1 MENFFGCRNSQT
13 REKDYTQPRSHRPI
27 QLIECMGKLVEK
39 IVTKRLLFDA
49 GKYELMPFNQFGGRS
64 NASCTDAGLSLIHD
78 IHTACQKGLVSLFLA
93 IDIKGFFD
101 HVNHKRMI
109 HVLKKKGFPKEICDW
124 TESFLSNR
132 TVKIH
137 IDDYT
142 SDFFELTIGVP
153 QGLPAS
159 PVLSCLY
166 ASEILEKINTNP
178 IYSSEQLPVTPRSYV
193 DDVGFLAISD
203 SLEEN
208 IIILQQTL
216 YKAEKHFNQIGM
228 YIDPE
233 KSDLMHFSWRKN
245 DKKSP
250 HLTALI
256 KKQIVTIIPP
266 LYIRWLGFYLDRK
279 LSFKYHIDILCAK
292 AKNIISGLTCLGNTI
307 SGLNQNNLRLLYKT
321 CIIPVI
327 TYGSQLWFNPYHP
340 KKLLINKLQVV
351 QNLGLRRVTGTF
363 RTTNT
368 EALTIL
374 AYQPP
379 IQITVHKLFESC
391 AARFFRL
398 PLSSEISLQLP
409 LSFIPP
415 SSPMHILIPGSSLS
429 PKQHIPFIHPP
440 FLREKPKKNPQKF
453 SQITLLASTL
463 EPDTERQLPYHDHCH
478 PGTFCATSEL
488 FQDRLFLDWKPTPKK
503 SRKTLVHKQNIVMAN
518 VHQSVNVLLIL
529 TDGSR
534 IPDHGTG
541 YSVVGYYM
549 GEEIH

>member
-1 MENFFGCRNSQT
+1 
-13 REKDYTQPRSHRPI
+13 
-27 QLIECMGKLVEK
+27 MGKLVEK

-78 IHTACQKGLVSLFLA
+78 IHTARQKGLVSSFLA

-101 HVNHKRMI
+101 HVNHKRMV

-132 TVKIH
+132 TVKIR

-142 SDFFELTIGVP
+142 SNFFELTIGVP
-153 QGLPAS
+153 QGSLAS

-166 ASEILEKINTNP
+166 ASEVLEKINANP
-178 IYSSEQLPVTPRSYV
+178 IMSSESLPVTPRSYV

-208 IIILQQTL
+208 VIILRHTL
-216 YKAEKHFNQIGM
+216 YRAEKHFNEIGM
-228 YIDPE
+228 HIDPE

-250 HLTALI
+250 PLTTI
-256 KKQIVTIIPP
+256 VERQIVTINPP
-266 LYIRWLGFYLDRK
+266 LYICWLGFYLDRK
-279 LSFKYHIDILCAK
+279 LSFKHHIDILCAK
-292 AKNIISGLTCLGNTI
+292 AKNVISGLTCLGNTI
-307 SGLNQNNLRLLYKT
+307 TGLNQNNLRLLYKT
-321 CIIPVI
+321 CVIPVI

-398 PLSSEISLQLP
+398 PLSSEVSLRLP

-415 SSPMHILIPGSSLS
+415 SSPMHILIPGSLLS
-429 PKQHIPFIHPP
+429 PKQHIPFIRPP
-440 FLREKPKKNPQKF
+440 FLREKPRKNPQKF

-463 EPDTERQLPYHDHCH
+463 EPDTERQFPYHDHCH
-478 PGTFCATSEL
+478 PGAFCATSEL

-503 SRKTLVHKQNIVMAN
+503 SRKTLVHKQNNVMAN

-534 IPDHGTG
+534 IPDHGTVMDMVIFRTIFFELFSFLHVHNLYPPFRLLTNLG
-541 YSVVGYYM
+541 THSRQRQNTV
-549 GEEIH
+549 